1 MNGALQLIILQMKI
15 FMTGASGYIGG
26 SIAAA
31 LVGAGHS
38 VKGLVRSR
46 ERAAAVRERAIE
58 PVIGTLGD
66 APLLAWLAREADAV
80 INTANSDDRGA
91 VEAMLPALTGSRK
104 PFLHTSGSSIV
115 GDMARGERGEKI
127 YEDDTPFEPLPGKM
141 ARVAIDRL
149 ILDSAKKGVRAVILC
164 PTMIYGRGHGVHAD
178 SVQVPRLIALA
189 TKHGAGR
196 HVGRGENIWSNVHI
210 DDLVPLYVL
219 ALEKAPA
226 GAFYYAENGE
236 NSYREIAE
244 AISRMLGSGGRT
256 QPMTIEEAVAEFGET
271 AAQFSYGS
279 NSRVRAVRARREL
292 GWAPK
297 AGTLLDEIERGC
309 YAQTK

>member
-1 MNGALQLIILQMKI
+1 MRVFI
-15 FMTGASGYIGG
+15 TGASGYIGG
-26 SIAAA
+26 SVAAA
-31 LVGAGHS
+31 LIAAGHK
-38 VKGLVRSR
+38 VTGLVRSE
-46 ERAAAVRERAIE
+46 ERAQAVRARSID

-66 APLLAWLAREADAV
+66 ASLLARLARECDAV
-80 INTANSDDRGA
+80 INAASSDDRGA
-91 VEAMLPALTGSRK
+91 VEAMLPALAGSGK

-115 GDMARGERGEKI
+115 GDMAAGERAEKV
-127 YEDDTPFEPLPGKM
+127 YEDDTPVHPLPGKV

-149 ILDSAKKGVRAVILC
+149 VLDSAKNGVRAVIVC
-164 PTMIYGRGHGVHAD
+164 PTMIYGRGHGGHAE

-189 TKHGAGR
+189 KKHGAGR

-210 DDLVPLYVL
+210 HDLVPLYMR

-244 AISRMLGSGGRT
+244 AISRMLGFGGRT
-256 QPMTIEEAVAEFGET
+256 RPMPMEEAITEFGET

-279 NSRVRAVRARREL
+279 NSRVRAARARREL

-297 AGTLLDEIERGC
+297 GGTLLDEIERGC
-309 YAQTK
+309 YTAA

>member
-1 MNGALQLIILQMKI
+1 MRLIIRGMRI
-15 FMTGASGYIGG
+15 FVTGASGYIGG
-26 SIAAA
+26 SVAAA
-31 LVGAGHS
+31 LIKARHS
-38 VKGLVRSR
+38 VRGLVRSQ
-46 ERAAAVRERAIE
+46 ERASAVRERGIE

-66 APLLAWLAREADAV
+66 APLLKRMAGEADAV

-91 VEAMLPALTGSRK
+91 VEAMLPALAGSGK
-104 PFLHTSGSSIV
+104 LFLHTSGSSIV
-115 GDMARGERGEKI
+115 GDMAGGERGEKI
-127 YEDDTPFEPLPGKM
+127 YEDDTPVQPLPGKV

-149 ILDSAKKGVRAVILC
+149 ILDSAQKGVRAVIVC

-189 TKHGAGR
+189 KKHGAGR
-196 HVGRGENIWSNVHI
+196 HIGRGENIWSNVHI
-210 DDLVPLYVL
+210 DDLVPLYTG

-236 NSYREIAE
+236 NSYRQIAE
-244 AISRMLGSGGRT
+244 AISRMLGFGGRT
-256 QPMTIEEAVAEFGET
+256 DPMPMNEAIAEFGET
-271 AAQFSYGS
+271 GAQFSYGS

-309 YAQTK
+309 YAGKK